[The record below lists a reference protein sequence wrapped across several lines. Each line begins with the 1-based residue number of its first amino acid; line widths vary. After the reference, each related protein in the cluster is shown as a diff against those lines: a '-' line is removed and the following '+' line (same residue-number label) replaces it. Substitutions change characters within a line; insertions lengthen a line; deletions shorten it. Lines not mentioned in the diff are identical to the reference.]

1 MLGFAPALLQ
11 HMKVVAEQN
20 YAGIKITP
28 SGFFKAL
35 IENNPALR
43 VVGAGGESIDPLKL
57 STKAGHIRDVKLK
70 YLPRITDSQIGTED
84 NCDNDQIFQYNEMD
98 LAAPS
103 FRKFSFFLDWRFVER
118 YQEEASKL
126 VTTGN
131 PSTSVLQELVDQIQH
146 AVNGLVV
153 SMDKALLAQT
163 VFGTNVTTGNNLAK
177 SININKDGSVLDL
190 SQGLIEILSD
200 AQENEF
206 NGELILVGNGLFNKF
221 EIAKAGGALN
231 GTGNAMNLA
240 ALSGYKWYNDINSA
254 TAINY
259 GANAVAAFAKGTVGY
274 VDIDRYV
281 AWKTGKFGSSW
292 FTQIMLPITSG
303 DGVQT
308 MTNFNL
314 QIIEK
319 DCPSEMYDGYNQS
332 SVDRGYQV
340 IISKRFG
347 LFQQPSNSYQAGDR
361 LVNNNGSLL
370 YNIANDCDPCE
381 GGALK

>member
-28 SGFFKAL
+28 SGYFRAL

-57 STKAGHIRDVKLK
+57 STKAGHIRDVKIK
-70 YLPRITDSQIGTED
+70 YLPRIIDSQIGTED
-84 NCDNDQIFQYNEMD
+84 DCENDQIFQYSEMD
-98 LAAPS
+98 ISAPN

-118 YQEEASKL
+118 YEEAASKL
-126 VTTGN
+126 TTVGN
-131 PSTSVLQELVDQIQH
+131 PSASVLQELVDQIQH

-153 SMDKALLAQT
+153 SMDKALIADT
-163 VFGTNVTTGNNLAK
+163 VFGTNVTTGLNTAK
-177 SININKDGSVLDL
+177 AININKDASVLDL

-200 AQENEF
+200 AQDNEF
-206 NGELILVGNGLFNKF
+206 VGDLIMVGNGLFNKF
-221 EIAKAGGALN
+221 EIAKMGGALN
-231 GTGNAMNLA
+231 GTGNAVNMQNFA
-240 ALSGYKWYNDINSA
+240 GYKWYNDINSA
-254 TAINY
+254 TAANV
-259 GANAVAAFAKGTVGY
+259 GANGVMTFAKGTIGY

-281 AWKTGKFGSSW
+281 AWKSGRFGTSH
-292 FTQIMLPITSG
+292 FAQIMLPVTSG
-303 DGVQT
+303 EGTVT

-319 DCPSEMYDGYNQS
+319 DCPSKMYDGYEES
-332 SVDRGYQV
+332 TVDRGYQV

-370 YNIANDCDPCE
+370 YTIGNECDPCSPFP
-381 GGALK
+381 AA